1 MAYPPA
7 TEARTAPR
15 ISGPTISRSPS
26 RKSRIGTRSFNSG
39 LSPVSQD
46 WTTDPFLLIL
56 NGFHH
61 SESKPQPF
69 FCALVWYCFIHPA
82 INCPNILNSRD
93 ISGQLLADDGQAVE
107 SCTQSLSLRY
117 DRVHAAQRDLA
128 RWRIEHAGEE
138 GFLQFQGFPRALF
151 DTVFSQQV
159 NHVNRMGLPP
169 TSCRHDV
176 GAALGVRSCADH
188 SRSTGGILW
197 GPQRGRMV
205 KFG

>member
-1 MAYPPA
+1 MAYSPA

-93 ISGQLLADDGQAVE
+93 ISGQLLADDGDQLTYE
-107 SCTQSLSLRY
+107 SGKRRSE
-117 DRVHAAQRDLA
+117 
-128 RWRIEHAGEE
+128 EHTSE
-138 GFLQFQGFPRALF
+138 LQ
-151 DTVFSQQV
+151 
-159 NHVNRMGLPP
+159 PP
-169 TSCRHDV
+169 
-176 GAALGVRSCADH
+176 
-188 SRSTGGILW
+188 
-197 GPQRGRMV
+197 MY
-205 KFG
+205 